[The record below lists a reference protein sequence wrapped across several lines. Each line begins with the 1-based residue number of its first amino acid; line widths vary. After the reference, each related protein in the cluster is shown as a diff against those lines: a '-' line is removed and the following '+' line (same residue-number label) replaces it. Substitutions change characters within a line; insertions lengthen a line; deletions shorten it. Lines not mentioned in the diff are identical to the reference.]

1 MGTYQSSSIIN
12 DDDVEER
19 SENVKAFIEEVE
31 MNDEDSLS
39 DYLREV
45 WGGERSS
52 TQIMAYSNAALD
64 EYYLRVYFKA
74 IMSIV
79 EARLMK
85 EKWP

>member
-1 MGTYQSSSIIN
+1 MGTYQSSSIIRFHF

-45 WGGERSS
+45 WGGKDH
-52 TQIMAYSNAALD
+52 LW
-64 EYYLRVYFKA
+64 K
-74 IMSIV
+74 
-79 EARLMK
+79 
-85 EKWP
+85 